1 MKPLM
6 LLSYFSQLCERIFI
20 ETHSTESRC
29 YRSEKYSAC
38 RRVRAFFSPD
48 ILQTGA
54 VKGLI
59 FYFLFFFDLAEGRTL
74 FQIIKGQSWG
84 VCVWGGGGGQ
94 AVRQW
99 PCSCALPANL
109 RRPFPTTLCNFCTRA
124 TTGGASERRDG
135 AQYGFSLRIE
145 TILN

>member
-6 LLSYFSQLCERIFI
+6 LPSYFSQLCERIFI
-20 ETHSTESRC
+20 ETHSIESRC

-38 RRVRAFFSPD
+38 RRIRAFFSPD
-48 ILQTGA
+48 ILQIGA

-59 FYFLFFFDLAEGRTL
+59 LFFFFLDLAEGRTL

-84 VCVWGGGGGQ
+84 VGGWGGGQ

-109 RRPFPTTLCNFCTRA
+109 RRPFPTTLCNFCRRA

-135 AQYGFSLRIE
+135 AQYGFSLRTE
-145 TILN
+145 TLLN